1 MSGVKFCWFVRGAK
15 DICLVSHKKKKISAS
30 GLEDHMIQ
38 IAAKGIEFD
47 GIVAGCLFFLSEK
60 YSLLGEI
67 S

>member
-1 MSGVKFCWFVRGAK
+1 VSGVRFCWFVRG
-15 DICLVSHKKKKISAS
+15 LKISAF

-47 GIVAGCLFFLSEK
+47 GIVAGCFFLIRVL
-60 YSLLGEI
+60 LLGEI